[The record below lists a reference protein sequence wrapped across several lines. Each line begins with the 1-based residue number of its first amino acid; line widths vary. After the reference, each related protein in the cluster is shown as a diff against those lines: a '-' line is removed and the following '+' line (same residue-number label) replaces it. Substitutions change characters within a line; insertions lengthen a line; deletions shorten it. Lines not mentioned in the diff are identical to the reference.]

1 MCKVTEMVLDNRIVN
16 VADIKQKYINNI
28 VDSAKKCS
36 FIDKIILFGSSIDER
51 CTEDSDIDL
60 AIFGNQTKY
69 KWLNSKEYRQFAE
82 DLYSFDDFSQ
92 SYDLLYFKTGNT
104 YSGLIIN
111 DINIPSAAIFKI
123 SPSIP
128 FPRLLKSI
136 SFIPFFIA

>member
-1 MCKVTEMVLDNRIVN
+1 MKMRMLQFMTDFLELKLTKSLEFRCDFKSD
-16 VADIKQKYINNI
+16 INNI

-69 KWLNSKEYRQFAE
+69 KCLNSKEYRQFAE

-111 DINIPSAAIFKI
+111 DINNGEVLYV
-123 SPSIP
+123 
-128 FPRLLKSI
+128 RE
-136 SFIPFFIA
+136 

>member
-1 MCKVTEMVLDNRIVN
+1 MCKVTEMTLDNRTVN
-16 VADIKQKYINNI
+16 VADIKHKYISNI

-60 AIFGNQTKY
+60 AIFGNQTRY
-69 KWLNSKEYRQFAE
+69 KCLNSKEYRQFAE
-82 DLYSFDDFSQ
+82 NLYSFDNFSQ

-111 DINIPSAAIFKI
+111 DINNGEVLYV
-123 SPSIP
+123 
-128 FPRLLKSI
+128 REGE
-136 SFIPFFIA
+136 